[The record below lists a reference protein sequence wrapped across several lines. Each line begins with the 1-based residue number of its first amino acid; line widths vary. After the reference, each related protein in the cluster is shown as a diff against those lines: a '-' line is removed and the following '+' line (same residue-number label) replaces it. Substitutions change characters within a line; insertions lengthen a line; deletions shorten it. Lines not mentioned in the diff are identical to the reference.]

1 MHSRNETEQDVRAY
15 DLFIAA
21 LAIAAV
27 ILISFRLFLPEDSE
41 TGHLI
46 DYIDIGICA
55 VFLFDFGRSM
65 VIAENRWRYFYTW
78 GWFDLLSSI
87 PAISAFRYFRIA
99 RLLRLVRL
107 VRSMRILV
115 QVAKRD
121 RPAAL
126 LSGLFLIGILA
137 FIAICIGVLNIEQDA
152 PGSKLQSAEDVLWW
166 AVVTSSTVGYG
177 DGYPVTNAGRLLA
190 SFLMVIGIGAFATTT
205 TALGVVFKRL
215 QQRSDQRATTPTN
228 ERKMESI
235 DARLGRI
242 EDLLQKDRSDDPV
255 E

>member
-1 MHSRNETEQDVRAY
+1 MQSKNETEQNVRAY

-27 ILISFRLFLPEDSE
+27 LLISFRLFLPEDSE

-87 PAISAFRYFRIA
+87 PAISTFRYFRIA
-99 RLLRLVRL
+99 RLLRLIRV
-107 VRSMRILV
+107 VRSMRILI
-115 QVAKRD
+115 QVARRD

-126 LSGLFLIGILA
+126 LSGLFLIGIVA
-137 FIAICIGVLNIEQDA
+137 FIAICIAVLQIERNA
-152 PGSKLQSAEDVLWW
+152 PGATLQSAEDVLWW

-177 DGYPVTNAGRLLA
+177 DEYPVTSAGRLLA

-215 QQRSDQRATTPTN
+215 QNRSDQYDTTPTD
-228 ERKMESI
+228 ERRMESI

-242 EDLLQKDRSDDPV
+242 EDLLQKGRSKDPC